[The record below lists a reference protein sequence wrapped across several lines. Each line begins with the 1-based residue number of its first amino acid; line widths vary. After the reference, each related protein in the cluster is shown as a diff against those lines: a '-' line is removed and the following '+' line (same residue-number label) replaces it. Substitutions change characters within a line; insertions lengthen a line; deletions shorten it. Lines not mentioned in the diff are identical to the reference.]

1 MQPYTEVR
9 KLLLDK
15 GLNVAQMAR
24 LMGEKPSYVYDVL
37 KGRRAKKIRT
47 SVKSGRGEKAAEIKT
62 RVARFLG
69 VSFEELWRRD

>member
-1 MQPYTEVR
+1 MRPYIEVR

-24 LMGEKPSYVYDVL
+24 LLGEKPSYVYDVL
-37 KGRRAKKIRT
+37 KGRRAKKIKT
-47 SVKSGRGEKAAEIKT
+47 SVKSGRGEKAAGIKT

-69 VSFEELWRRD
+69 VNFEDLWRRD